1 MYAVKLCLQMAKVL
15 RASPGCCVTD
25 YRLASAA
32 KCARSGHFARLHAFV
47 MRKMLSNFNN
57 YRTGNSVPFI
67 WHYPKGIALQMLK
80 YTNLLPYLWPIG
92 FYAKTSVMILLMDH
106 S

>member
-1 MYAVKLCLQMAKVL
+1 MDVL
-15 RASPGCCVTD
+15 SLGVPQPATKRTLKKTASLLGCESV
-25 YRLASAA
+25 LA
-32 KCARSGHFARLHAFV
+32 L
-47 MRKMLSNFNN
+47 RKMLSNFNN

-67 WHYPKGIALQMLK
+67 WHYPKGIALLMLK

>member
-1 MYAVKLCLQMAKVL
+1 MAYN
-15 RASPGCCVTD
+15 ASHQRQSARVAGILI
-25 YRLASAA
+25 RLY
-32 KCARSGHFARLHAFV
+32 AFV

-57 YRTGNSVPFI
+57 YRTGDSVPFI
-67 WHYPKGIALQMLK
+67 WHYPRGVVLQMLK

-92 FYAKTSVMILLMDH
+92 FYAKTSVMSLPMDH